1 MRNNNNYI
9 VFDIVASFTGLL
21 FIVFLILKLTHTIDW
36 SWLWIFSPLWIPVA
50 AALLYVTVLSVYA
63 VIIAIFTGLDR

>member
-1 MRNNNNYI
+1 MRKNNNYI
-9 VFDIVASFTGLL
+9 VFDGGISFAGLL

-36 SWLWIFSPLWIPVA
+36 SWAWIFSPLWIPVA
-50 AALLYVTVLSVYA
+50 AAVLYVIVLSVYA